1 MSEASNNQENAGT
14 EPVEIELQDL
24 ESMEAPGWWTVG
36 GVIVGVSITVI
47 AAT

>member
-1 MSEASNNQENAGT
+1 MSEAQHNQENTTG
-14 EPVEIELQDL
+14 EPVELELQDL

-36 GVIVGVSITVI
+36 GVVVGVSITVI

>member
-1 MSEASNNQENAGT
+1 MSETNKAGAQNGS
-14 EPVEIELQDL
+14 EPAELELQEL

>member
-1 MSEASNNQENAGT
+1 MSEAQHNTETTDA
-14 EPVEIELQDL
+14 EPVEIDLQDL

-36 GVIVGVSITVI
+36 GVVVGVSITVI

>member
-1 MSEASNNQENAGT
+1 MSKKNNAQTQPGA
-14 EPVEIELQDL
+14 EPLELELQEL

-36 GVIVGVSITVI
+36 GVVVGVSITVI